1 MNQPHAKLIEFIEFF
16 SKLVQPLMISGLKRF
31 RNIEAKKV
39 AATMVKSSKN
49 LSSIQILE
57 YKDIVKN

>member
-1 MNQPHAKLIEFIEFF
+1 
-16 SKLVQPLMISGLKRF
+16 MISGLKRF

-49 LSSIQILE
+49 LNSIQILE
-57 YKDIVKN
+57 YKDFVKN